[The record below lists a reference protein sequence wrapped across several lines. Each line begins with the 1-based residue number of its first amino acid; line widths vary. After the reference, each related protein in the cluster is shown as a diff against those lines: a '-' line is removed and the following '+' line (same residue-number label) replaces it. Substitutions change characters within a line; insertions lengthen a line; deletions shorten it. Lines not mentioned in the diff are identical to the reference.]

1 MTDFCVTK
9 GKKLM
14 MKGPD
19 IMNNKGLFAMRA
31 ENSRSRT
38 LFQALTLSFLCFANP
53 VQAQPGAVNYG
64 IYRGPGA
71 LPLYGPA
78 FQSMTNLYKGTRF
91 DEKGGLPTGY
101 PSIAIATPALTT
113 KGGAFAIAKPVE
125 DGDGEKPRF
134 CKTWE
139 ICPHYI
145 VEKTANGMT
154 VLGVIDAARIDLDD
168 KVENGMY
175 RLKVYKNEEAKSF
188 DLYTYSKDTNG
199 YILTPIPLE
208 KPRADLKAP

>member
-9 GKKLM
+9 DKKLM

-19 IMNNKGLFAMRA
+19 IMNNKGLFAMSTA
-31 ENSRSRT
+31 NSRSRK
-38 LFQALTLSFLCFANP
+38 LFQALTLSFLCFASP
-53 VQAQPGAVNYG
+53 ALAQPDSLNYG

-91 DEKGGLPTGY
+91 DEKGGLPAGY
-101 PSIAIATPALTT
+101 PSIAIALPALAPE
-113 KGGAFAIAKPVE
+113 GGVFAIAKPVE

-134 CKTWE
+134 CKTWD

-145 VEKTANGMT
+145 VEQTENGVK
-154 VLGVIDAARIDLDD
+154 VLGIIDAARIDLDD
-168 KVENGMY
+168 KVENGMH
-175 RLKVYKNEEAKSF
+175 RLKIYKEEDTKVF
-188 DLYTYSKDTNG
+188 HLYTYSKDTSG
-199 YILTPIPLE
+199 YVLTPIPLE